1 MLPLPWRSF
10 RTAEPDREYL
20 VLLSKLPLRSYRA
33 LPRFLR
39 LTRQVQRQLRTA
51 PGLLGYSLLAGL
63 WQKQFWTLSVW
74 EDEQGLRGFVD
85 ALPHY
90 TVMTAL
96 QPDMGET
103 QFLRWVI
110 PGTVYPPSWNEA
122 LARAMSRPPSGPV
135 VSP

>member
-33 LPRFLR
+33 LPRVLR

-74 EDEQGLRGFVD
+74 EDEQGSGD
-85 ALPHY
+85 
-90 TVMTAL
+90 
-96 QPDMGET
+96 
-103 QFLRWVI
+103 
-110 PGTVYPPSWNEA
+110 SWT
-122 LARAMSRPPSGPV
+122 RYHTTR
-135 VSP
+135 